1 MPLEMISCNT
11 DENPQHDCNE
21 ALSNLAESVGHT
33 QADGADKTSLH
44 FNVIS
49 KVSIGKAIIKLCGNE
64 GTSDDSG
71 LRRLLQAVIDYIPT
85 EKDQSVWTNAEV
97 EIYDVNFKRYT
108 ITSGNGDRKFYAS
121 YDERNS
127 PIVVRESRHISW
139 FKSVKNFFSFKSNSK

>member
-1 MPLEMISCNT
+1 MYIST
-11 DENPQHDCNE
+11 LIFQ
-21 ALSNLAESVGHT
+21 
-33 QADGADKTSLH
+33 QY
-44 FNVIS
+44 NVIS

-64 GTSDDSG
+64 GTFDDSG

-108 ITSGNGDRKFYAS
+108 ISSGNGDRKLYAS

-127 PIVVRESRHISW
+127 PIVVRERQHTSW
-139 FKSVKNFFSFKSNSK
+139 FKSVKNFFSFKGNSK